1 MSPKPKNTRKAEPT
15 RARKAAQPASTAA
28 RKAPQS
34 ASAQAAPQ
42 TLRIPITN
50 VCDGSDYSAQVLVG
64 SQQAAANVILDTGS
78 STLAIDP
85 SLYNAAADANV
96 KPTQLAQLVLYGT
109 GGWIGPVVNTSMVLG
124 NAANNVT
131 LKNSPIAITDFQAA
145 GNFGGTIDGIMGLAY
160 YALNDAYK
168 FKTPTY
174 PWPFASGSYKT
185 ELQQFMHLV
194 KSEKIPTVE
203 VPPYFNELEAHHL
216 TMNKFAFYTLRS
228 WVNMATTNQ
237 SAIARDPLNNGV
249 FVLGGGEKE
258 TDLYSGNFI
267 HVDVLHDVYYNTN
280 LISVQVDGCPAV
292 KAAPLQPEYKT
303 QAYSNSIIDSGTSA
317 LFPAYD
323 VFQSIMKSLES
334 LNPKFVSMIR
344 QASAADNGISTSLL
358 DLSEWPGIHFILTG
372 SNGKPVRLTCAP
384 STYWQTNYPAPGQAV
399 FQIAQGTTPRQANQS
414 ILGLPLFNNYYTVFD
429 RTQWKGNGVISFAPI
444 RHG

>member
-1 MSPKPKNTRKAEPT
+1 MAKAVPQ
-15 RARKAAQPASTAA
+15 RKAAKPAPAKPAS
-28 RKAPQS
+28 KGKPAP
-34 ASAQAAPQ
+34 ALAAPK

-50 VCDGSDYSAQVLVG
+50 VCDGSDYSAQILVG
-64 SQQAAANVILDTGS
+64 SQQVAANVILDTGS
-78 STLAIDP
+78 STLAVTP

-96 KPTQLAQLVLYGT
+96 KATKLAQLVLYGT

-145 GNFGGTIDGIMGLAY
+145 GNFGGSIDGIMGLAY
-160 YALNDAYK
+160 FALNDAYK

-174 PWPFASGSYKT
+174 PWPFASGSYNS

-194 KSEKIPTVE
+194 KSQKIPLVE
-203 VPPYFNELEAHHL
+203 VLPYFNELEGHHL
-216 TMNKFAFYTLRS
+216 TMNKFVFYMLRS
-228 WVNMATTNQ
+228 WVNLATTNN
-237 SAIARDPLNNGV
+237 SAIARDPLNNAV
-249 FVLGGGEKE
+249 FVLGGGERE
-258 TDLYSGNFI
+258 TDLYTGSFV

-292 KAAPLQPEYKT
+292 KAAPLQSQYRT

-334 LNPKFVSMIR
+334 LNAKFVSTIR
-344 QASAADNGISTSLL
+344 QASSSDNGISTSLL
-358 DLSEWPGIHFILTG
+358 DLSEWPGISFILTG
-372 SNGKPVRLTCAP
+372 TSGKPVRLTCAP

-399 FQIAQGTTPRQANQS
+399 FQIAQGTTPNQANQS

-429 RTQWKGNGVISFAPI
+429 RSQGKGNGVISFAPI
-444 RHG
+444 KKP

>member
-1 MSPKPKNTRKAEPT
+1 MAKAIPP
-15 RARKAAQPASTAA
+15 RKAAQAA
-28 RKAPQS
+28 T
-34 ASAQAAPQ
+34 PQ

-50 VCDGSDYSAQVLVG
+50 VCDGSDYSAQILVG
-64 SQQAAANVILDTGS
+64 SRQVAANVILDTGS
-78 STLAIDP
+78 STLAVTP
-85 SLYNAAADANV
+85 SLYNAAADTNV
-96 KPTQLAQLVLYGT
+96 KSTKLAQLILYGT

-131 LKNSPIAITDFQAA
+131 LNNSPIAITDFQAA
-145 GNFGGTIDGIMGLAY
+145 GNFDGSIDGIMGLAY
-160 YALNDAYK
+160 FALNDAYK

-174 PWPFASGSYKT
+174 PWPFASGSYKS
-185 ELQQFMHLV
+185 ELQQFIHLV
-194 KSEKIPTVE
+194 KSEKIPLVE
-203 VPPYFNELEAHHL
+203 VPPYFNELEDHHL

-228 WVNMATTNQ
+228 WVNMSTTNQ

-249 FVLGGGEKE
+249 FVLGGGEQE
-258 TDLYSGNFI
+258 TDLYTGSFV

-292 KAAPLQPEYKT
+292 KAAPLQPQYKT

-323 VFQSIMKSLES
+323 VFHSIIKSLES
-334 LNPKFVSMIR
+334 LNPKFTSMIR
-344 QASAADNGISTSLL
+344 LATSSDNGISTSQLN
-358 DLSEWPGIHFILTG
+358 LSEWPAIHFILTG
-372 SNGKPVRLTCAP
+372 ANGKPVKLTCAP

-399 FQIAQGTTPRQANQS
+399 FQIAEGTTPKQANQS

-429 RTQWKGNGVISFAPI
+429 RSQGKGNGVISFAPI
-444 RHG
+444 KLPD